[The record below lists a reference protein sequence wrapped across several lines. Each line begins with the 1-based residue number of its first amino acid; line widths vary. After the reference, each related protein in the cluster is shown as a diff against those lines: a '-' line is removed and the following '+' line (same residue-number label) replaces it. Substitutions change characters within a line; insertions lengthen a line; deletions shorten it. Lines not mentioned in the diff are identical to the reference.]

1 MSQRHLYPFFD
12 RQRVRY
18 AEVDMQ
24 GIAFNAHYLTWFD
37 CALNEYLRHIGYDYH
52 AQVREQ
58 QLDFHLVK
66 SLVEYLGPIRF
77 DQLIDIGV
85 RPLHI
90 GTSSL
95 IWELAIFVDGEEACL
110 TRGEIVWVCAR
121 IGSHRS
127 HPLPAELL
135 AALPPPAPTA

>member
-1 MSQRHLYPFFD
+1 MSERNCYPFFD

-52 AQVREQ
+52 AQVRELE
-58 QLDFHLVK
+58 LDFHLVK

-90 GTSSL
+90 GNSSL
-95 IWELAIFVDGEEACL
+95 TWELAIFAEGDNVCL

-127 HPLPAELL
+127 HPLPPGLL
-135 AALPPPAPTA
+135 AALPAPPVSA

>member
-1 MSQRHLYPFFD
+1 MTDRARYPFFD

-37 CALNEYLRHIGYDYH
+37 CALNEYLRELKYDYH

-66 SLVEYLGPIRF
+66 SVIEYLGPIRF

-85 RPLHI
+85 RPARI
-90 GTSSL
+90 GNSSL
-95 IWELAIFVDGEEACL
+95 TWELAIFAEGSDQCL
-110 TRGEIVWVCAR
+110 TRGEIVWVCSR
-121 IGSHRS
+121 IGSHQS

-135 AALPPPAPTA
+135 AALPAPVSD

>member
-1 MSQRHLYPFFD
+1 MTTREQFSFFD
-12 RQRVRY
+12 HQRVRY

-37 CALNEYLRHIGYDYH
+37 CALNEYLRYLNYDYH

-66 SLVEYLGPIRF
+66 SVVEYLGPIRF
-77 DQLIDIGV
+77 DQMIDIGV
-85 RPLHI
+85 RAARV
-90 GTSSL
+90 GRSSL
-95 IWELAIFVDGEEACL
+95 SWELAIFAEGSEVCL

-121 IGSHRS
+121 IGSHQS
-127 HPLPAELL
+127 HPLPSALI
-135 AALPPPAPTA
+135 AALPAPSA

>member
-1 MSQRHLYPFFD
+1 MTDRARYPFFD

-37 CALNEYLRHIGYDYH
+37 CALNEYLRELKYDYH

-66 SLVEYLGPIRF
+66 SVIEYLGPIRF

-85 RPLHI
+85 RPARI
-90 GTSSL
+90 GSSSL
-95 IWELAIFVDGEEACL
+95 TWELAIFGEGSDQCL
-110 TRGEIVWVCAR
+110 TRGEIIWVCSR
-121 IGSHRS
+121 IGSHQS
-127 HPLPAELL
+127 HPLPPALL
-135 AALPPPAPTA
+135 AALPAPASG